1 MCAGKVGSKRGSAS
15 SQILLKTAG
24 REIDGFGSLF
34 CSEGP
39 PKSHLRIGESCR
51 KRTLSTRGIGPAK
64 RWYCYRGL
72 LCVST
77 DETQISI
84 TIPPRSMVLYHNYFR
99 KMSKMRAPGRPEPPR
114 HSRTSLALKIDTF
127 FKRIW
132 NKNRYFFRPSH
143 EHDVNARPR
152 PSPCCHSVCVNAG
165 L

>member
-1 MCAGKVGSKRGSAS
+1 MPADVILEMRVKWGRNGIGERRIISPTVGWFR
-15 SQILLKTAG
+15 
-24 REIDGFGSLF
+24 IDGFLSLF
-34 CSEGP
+34 SPRGT

-127 FKRIW
+127 SKDFKQKPIL
-132 NKNRYFFRPSH
+132 F
-143 EHDVNARPR
+143 
-152 PSPCCHSVCVNAG
+152 
-165 L
+165 

>member
-1 MCAGKVGSKRGSAS
+1 MPADVILEMRVKWGRNGIGERRKRSPTAS
-15 SQILLKTAG
+15 WFRIDSFLL
-24 REIDGFGSLF
+24 LF
-34 CSEGP
+34 SPRGT

-99 KMSKMRAPGRPEPPR
+99 KMSKMRAAGRPEPPR

-127 FKRIW
+127 SKDFKQKPIL
-132 NKNRYFFRPSH
+132 F
-143 EHDVNARPR
+143 
-152 PSPCCHSVCVNAG
+152 
-165 L
+165 

>member
-1 MCAGKVGSKRGSAS
+1 MPADVILEMRVKWGRNGIGERRIKPAKFAKSRQTSAGTR
-15 SQILLKTAG
+15 
-24 REIDGFGSLF
+24 IDSFLSLF
-34 CSEGP
+34 SPRGT
-39 PKSHLRIGESCR
+39 PKSHLRIGESGR

-99 KMSKMRAPGRPEPPR
+99 KMLKMRAPGRPEPPR

-127 FKRIW
+127 
-132 NKNRYFFRPSH
+132 
-143 EHDVNARPR
+143 
-152 PSPCCHSVCVNAG
+152 
-165 L
+165 